1 MVFLSV
7 VNFTRSRGPDEFWRK
22 RRIFRLAAHYI
33 GRSRNC
39 YSIAVRNVHRA
50 LAYATKARKLKKQ
63 DMIDLWNTRIT
74 AACEQHNITYY
85 TLKEGLD
92 RANIMLDRK
101 SLSDLASWEPRTF
114 ECLAAV
120 AKQKVEYD
128 GFNDGT
134 DKNRPTGTNLKLKD
148 VMLEAWLK
156 ENKKF

>member
-1 MVFLSV
+1 MVFLTV
-7 VNFTRSRGPDEFWRK
+7 ANWVRARGPDEYWRK
-22 RRIFRLAAHYI
+22 RRIFKLAAHYI
-33 GRSRNC
+33 GRRRNC

-50 LAYATKARKLKKQ
+50 LAYATKARQLKKQ

-114 ECLAAV
+114 ESLAAV
-120 AKQKVEYD
+120 AKQKIEYD
-128 GFNDGT
+128 GFIDGT
-134 DKNRPTGTNLKLKD
+134 DKKHPTGVNLNLKD
-148 VMLEAWLK
+148 VMLEVWLK
-156 ENKKF
+156 EKK

>member
-1 MVFLSV
+1 MVFLTV
-7 VNFTRSRGPDEFWRK
+7 ANWVRARGPDEYWRK
-22 RRIFRLAAHYI
+22 RRIFKLAAHYI
-33 GRSRNC
+33 GRRRNC

-50 LAYATKARKLKKQ
+50 LAYATKARQLKKQ

-114 ECLAAV
+114 ESLAAV
-120 AKQKVEYD
+120 AKQKIEYD
-128 GFNDGT
+128 GFIDGT
-134 DKNRPTGTNLKLKD
+134 DKKHPTGVNLNLKD

-156 ENKKF
+156 EKK

>member
-7 VNFTRSRGPDEFWRK
+7 INYVRCRGPDEFWRK
-22 RRIFRLAAHYI
+22 RKIFRLAAHYV
-33 GRSRNC
+33 GRRRNC

-50 LAYATKARKLKKQ
+50 LVYATKARKLKKQ

-74 AACEQHNITYY
+74 AACEQHNLTAF

-101 SLSDLASWEPRTF
+101 SLSDLAAWEPRTF

-120 AKQKVEYD
+120 AKKKVELD
-128 GFNDGT
+128 RFVDGT
-134 DKNRPTGTNLKLKD
+134 DSKRPTGVNLNLKD
-148 VMLEAWLK
+148 VLLDVWLK
-156 ENKKF
+156 EKK